1 MDRWARGET
10 RGVYGSSSLV
20 KKKKEK
26 ITLSFISP
34 EKEKIYFYI
43 YEDFTSPEKGKRP
56 TSHYFSLS
64 LSLFLSHTHAH
75 SLSLPLSL
83 SSLSLS
89 LISLSHTHSL
99 SHLSL
104 FAKIQVSFQK
114 KRGIGYTAAHRAAWL
129 CTADQQQNSRTLWAA
144 ADMVKKQAESV
155 DFAAMS
161 ARTFAYCFRYSESW
175 TRYLAIISLRVH
187 TWARVPCTHAR
198 GR

>member
-43 YEDFTSPEKGKRP
+43 YEDFTSPEKVKRP

-64 LSLFLSHTHAH
+64 HTHTDTH
-75 SLSLPLSL
+75 THTHTL
-83 SSLSLS
+83 SLSLS
-89 LISLSHTHSL
+89 LSLTHSL
-99 SHLSL
+99 SYLSL